1 MSFTV
6 LLYTGHDGT
15 DEGTPE
21 RAWRT
26 KTGKALPFPD
36 GSRSSINGVGAALPR
51 LIVAIVPA
59 MAGISLPIGA
69 SWAGIGG

>member
-6 LLYTGHDGT
+6 LLYTGDDGT

-21 RAWRT
+21 REWRT
-26 KTGKALPFPD
+26 KIGKAQPFPD

-69 SWAGIGG
+69 SWVGIGG

>member
-6 LLYTGHDGT
+6 LLYTGDDGT

-26 KTGKALPFPD
+26 KIGKARPFLG
-36 GSRSSINGVGAALPR
+36 GSRSSVNGVGVALPR

-59 MAGISLPIGA
+59 TAGISLPIGA
-69 SWAGIGG
+69 SWVGIGG